1 MNILFSEIV
10 LLFHF
15 CIFLFMVLSF
25 FLIPLGYYQ
34 KWEWVKNKYY
44 RLIHLVVMG
53 IIFIETILG
62 FMCPLTILEN
72 FLRNDI
78 EINNIIT
85 QIIHQIMYWDLPSY
99 QFIILYLLSLLY
111 INIIK
116 TKKLK
121 NMNLELI
128 VSNAYQLKNCTK
140 T

>member
-1 MNILFSEIV
+1 MNVLFSEIV

-34 KWEWVKNKYY
+34 KWEWVKNRYY
-44 RLIHLVVMG
+44 RLIHLILMG

-72 FLRNDI
+72 FLRNNI
-78 EINNIIT
+78 GINNKFT
-85 QIIHQIMYWDLPSY
+85 QIIHQIMYWDLSTY

-111 INIIK
+111 LIFLWFFFK
-116 TKKLK
+116 PDFKK
-121 NMNLELI
+121 
-128 VSNAYQLKNCTK
+128 
-140 T
+140 

>member
-25 FLIPLGYYQ
+25 FLIPLGYHK
-34 KWEWVKNKYY
+34 KWEWVKNRYY
-44 RLIHLVVMG
+44 RLIHLILMG

-62 FMCPLTILEN
+62 FMCPLTILED

-78 EINNIIT
+78 EINNKIT
-85 QIIHQIMYWDLPSY
+85 QIIHQVMYWDLPTN

-111 INIIK
+111 LIFLWFFFK
-116 TKKLK
+116 PDFKK
-121 NMNLELI
+121 
-128 VSNAYQLKNCTK
+128 
-140 T
+140 

>member
-1 MNILFSEIV
+1 MNIIFSEIV

-15 CIFLFMVLSF
+15 FIFLFMILSF

-34 KWEWVKNKYY
+34 KWKWVKNKYY
-44 RLIHLVVMG
+44 RLIHLVLMR

-78 EINNIIT
+78 EINNKIT
-85 QIIHQIMYWDLPSY
+85 QIIHQIMYWDLQTY

-111 INIIK
+111 IIFLWFFFK
-116 TKKLK
+116 PDLKK
-121 NMNLELI
+121 
-128 VSNAYQLKNCTK
+128 
-140 T
+140 

>member
-1 MNILFSEIV
+1 MESEIV

-15 CIFLFMVLSF
+15 CIFLFMILSF

-34 KWEWVKNKYY
+34 KWEWVKNRYY
-44 RLIHLVVMG
+44 RLIHLVLMG

-72 FLRNDI
+72 FLRNDK
-78 EINNIIT
+78 EINNKIT

-111 INIIK
+111 LIFLWCFFK
-116 TKKLK
+116 PDFKK
-121 NMNLELI
+121 
-128 VSNAYQLKNCTK
+128 
-140 T
+140 

>member
-1 MNILFSEIV
+1 MNIIFSEIV

-15 CIFLFMVLSF
+15 SIFLFMILSF

-44 RLIHLVVMG
+44 RLIHLFLMG

-72 FLRNDI
+72 FLRNNI
-78 EINNIIT
+78 EINNKIT
-85 QIIHQIMYWDLPSY
+85 KIVHQIMYWDLPTY

-111 INIIK
+111 LIFLWFFFK
-116 TKKLK
+116 PDLKK
-121 NMNLELI
+121 
-128 VSNAYQLKNCTK
+128 
-140 T
+140 

>member
-1 MNILFSEIV
+1 MI
-10 LLFHF
+10 
-15 CIFLFMVLSF
+15 LSF

-44 RLIHLVVMG
+44 RLIHLVLMG

-78 EINNIIT
+78 EINNKIT
-85 QIIHQIMYWDLPSY
+85 QIIHQIMYWDLPTY

-111 INIIK
+111 
-116 TKKLK
+116 
-121 NMNLELI
+121 LI
-128 VSNAYQLKNCTK
+128 FLWFFFKPDFIEEDIPFL
-140 T
+140 

>member
-25 FLIPLGYYQ
+25 FLIPLGYYH
-34 KWEWVKNKYY
+34 KWEWVKNRYY
-44 RLIHLVVMG
+44 RLIHIILMG

-62 FMCPLTILEN
+62 FMCPLTILEK

-78 EINNIIT
+78 EINNKIT
-85 QIIHQIMYWDLPSY
+85 QIIHQVMYWDLPTY

-111 INIIK
+111 LIFLWFFFK
-116 TKKLK
+116 PDFKK
-121 NMNLELI
+121 
-128 VSNAYQLKNCTK
+128 
-140 T
+140 

>member
-1 MNILFSEIV
+1 MNVLFSEIV

-15 CIFLFMVLSF
+15 CIFLFMILSF

-44 RLIHLVVMG
+44 RLIHLVLMG

-78 EINNIIT
+78 EINNKIT
-85 QIIHQIMYWDLPSY
+85 QIIHQIMYWDLPTY

-111 INIIK
+111 LIFLWFFFK
-116 TKKLK
+116 PDFKK
-121 NMNLELI
+121 
-128 VSNAYQLKNCTK
+128 
-140 T
+140 

>member
-1 MNILFSEIV
+1 MNIIFSEIV

-15 CIFLFMVLSF
+15 SIFLFMILSF
-25 FLIPLGYYQ
+25 FLIPLGYSQ

-44 RLIHLVVMG
+44 RLIHLVLMG

-78 EINNIIT
+78 EINNKIT
-85 QIIHQIMYWDLPSY
+85 QIIHQIMYWDLPTY

-111 INIIK
+111 LIFLWFFFNPDL
-116 TKKLK
+116 KK
-121 NMNLELI
+121 
-128 VSNAYQLKNCTK
+128 
-140 T
+140 